1 MNGESPEP
9 IRPLVASLHKG
20 PFFIADGQKKPP
32 DNRR

>member
-20 PFFIADGQKKPP
+20 PFFCV
-32 DNRR
+32 

>member
-20 PFFIADGQKKPP
+20 PFFASDGQKKTAG
-32 DNRR
+32 

>member
-20 PFFIADGQKKPP
+20 PFFFASDGQKKTAG
-32 DNRR
+32 